1 MRILIVANTYPNGSE
16 TFIRAHIEGLVRR
29 GHDVT
34 VCAKR
39 ADPDYVGEP
48 IPGLAPPVY
57 YAARSRSQ
65 AAFNTLMVCAAS
77 LLTRPARLATA
88 LGYLAR
94 NRDFAALQA
103 LSILPK
109 LKGRAFD
116 LVHCEFGPVGNVG
129 LQLRD
134 AGLVSGPVV
143 TSFRGADI
151 SSYLRRKPHVYDALT
166 RKGDLFLPVCAPFA
180 ERLAELDF
188 PPERIRVY
196 HSAIDIDRIA
206 FEERVDAPSGKIT
219 LLGVGRFVEKKGFRY
234 AIEVLS
240 ILKGEFPRLELR
252 LVGDGPLRK
261 ELRAQADSLGVG
273 DSVRMTGWLDHDAV
287 LRELRGARVFLGTS
301 VEAGS
306 GDVEGIPNVIK
317 EAMASGLPVVA
328 FAHSGVPD
336 LVRDGQTGFLAQERD
351 SRTMADRVRAI
362 LSGKAGDTVRNA
374 RREIEEAWSTDG
386 QAAEIEK
393 IYEGAIKHGIQS

>member
-1 MRILIVANTYPNGSE
+1 MKILVVANTYPNGSE

-39 ADPDYVGEP
+39 SDPDYIGAP

-57 YAARSRSQ
+57 YAASRRSVAP
-65 AAFNTLMVCAAS
+65 AATLCACA
-77 LLTRPARLATA
+77 LALFTRPARLAAA
-88 LGYLAR
+88 LGYLVR
-94 NRDFAALQA
+94 NRDFAALQT
-103 LSILPK
+103 LSILPR
-109 LKGRAFD
+109 LKGRSFD
-116 LVHCEFGPVGNVG
+116 LVHCEFGPLGNVG

-151 SSYLRRKPHVYDALT
+151 SSYLRRKPAVYNALK
-166 RKGDLFLPVCAPFA
+166 RKGDLFLPVCTPFA
-180 ERLAELDF
+180 ERLAELGF
-188 PPERIRVY
+188 PRERIQVY
-196 HSAIDIDRIA
+196 RSAIDIDRIA
-206 FEERVDAPSGKIT
+206 FEERVDDPSVGIT
-219 LLGVGRFVEKKGFRY
+219 LLCVGRFVEKKGFRY

-240 ILKGEFPRLELR
+240 ILKGEFPRLELC
-252 LVGDGPLRK
+252 LVGDGPLRE
-261 ELRAQADSLGVG
+261 ELRGLAESLGVG
-273 DSVRMTGWLDHDAV
+273 GSVRMTGWLDHDAV
-287 LRELRGARVFLGTS
+287 LRELRSARIFLGTS

-336 LVRDGQTGFLAQERD
+336 LVRDGETGFLVPERD
-351 SRTMADRVRAI
+351 ARTMVDRVRAI
-362 LSGKAGDTVRNA
+362 LARTASDTTRNA
-374 RREIEEAWSTDG
+374 RREIESAWSTAG

-393 IYEGAIKHGIQS
+393 IYEGAI